1 MYLSKDH
8 MFSYP
13 VSLGNATFGRAM
25 FMIYL
30 LHDDLALS
38 NAIQTRKGRSFHIHV
53 MSRNKNE
60 KQKGFGGLHNTIVIR
75 GFIPFKGAPV
85 GF

>member
-1 MYLSKDH
+1 

-30 LHDDLALS
+30 LDDDLALS
-38 NAIQTRKGRSFHIHV
+38 NAIETRKGRSFHIHV